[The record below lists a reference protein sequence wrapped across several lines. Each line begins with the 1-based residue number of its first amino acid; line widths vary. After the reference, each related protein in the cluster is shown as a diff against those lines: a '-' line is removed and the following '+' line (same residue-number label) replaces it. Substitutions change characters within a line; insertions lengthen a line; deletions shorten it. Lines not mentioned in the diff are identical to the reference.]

1 MKNCNIRLFFGL
13 IISFCT
19 FFFTCT
25 NPIIEKWWVEDAAT
39 GCSCSGNSV
48 CNCTGESDCTC
59 TEKSG
64 ANFAVVYL
72 DSNGGNPQPYP
83 FRVLYGNKVSRV
95 RAVSH
100 PNLTLGFGGWIDE
113 NGNVWDMDDRSVKEQ
128 DDVDGDGIITLTAEW
143 KQNFVTVKF
152 DTNYIDIFPSGVFP
166 KNQKGNAITVEDQKI
181 IPGNKI
187 IEPPVLPTDGIHGLI
202 GWFTNDGSLVTNLAE
217 HNSIDMNDKWDFEN
231 DILNGPVNGT
241 ITLYAR
247 WSTYSRTVHLQVN
260 GGTRPNGQELTRVN
274 FTIFAGLGG
283 ASGGKIIDPGP
294 LVREGHTFAGWYTEA
309 GALWD
314 FAASRLNEVDDIENN
329 FLKNDAFILHARW
342 AANIYYV
349 TFNSA
354 GGTPAP
360 ALQVVEHGERVL
372 LPPIMTH
379 PDTDM
384 GFEGWHINSASG
396 AIYDFNAPV
405 TSNLTLFAKWDMK
418 AYTVVF
424 HLGNAN
430 GSLPSN
436 AYSSAMAPPQHFVGD
451 SKAREP
457 FMPSLPLSQ
466 IGSAWSFYGWYAS
479 NDPKNDN
486 QTKIDTINNAVTQV
500 IRDANLASEPWDF
513 TDYISTGANSSNV
526 LNLYARWA
534 PPAPDMIWVP
544 RGSFV
549 MGDSGVSG
557 SPAAYHSYPTRRV
570 TLDGFYISRYE
581 ITQVSR
587 QDTNKSYYDVMGVNP
602 SQFYRN
608 DVRPVDRVSWY
619 DAVMYC
625 NKLTDLMMDDDDNPA
640 TPSPHR
646 VYTISGETYSAN
658 LAGTGGV
665 RPAVQSIIGANVI
678 ADWNNIGYRLP
689 TEAEWEYAARGGN
702 NTPGNFT
709 YSGSNDATV
718 VAWYNDTI
726 KTGADA
732 GSTQTVGT
740 KAPNALGIY
749 DMSGNIT
756 EWVWDWFASYKS
768 DYYFIDHNSTKPVNA
783 DAAGILNPTGPSDSQ
798 AAAFNNPPQRVR
810 RGGGWSNAISNVR
823 SVVRNSQVPGEA
835 TWVNGFRVVRGS
847 QEIW

>member
-1 MKNCNIRLFFGL
+1 
-13 IISFCT
+13 
-19 FFFTCT
+19 
-25 NPIIEKWWVEDAAT
+25 
-39 GCSCSGNSV
+39 
-48 CNCTGESDCTC
+48 
-59 TEKSG
+59 
-64 ANFAVVYL
+64 
-72 DSNGGNPQPYP
+72 
-83 FRVLYGNKVSRV
+83 
-95 RAVSH
+95 
-100 PNLTLGFGGWIDE
+100 
-113 NGNVWDMDDRSVKEQ
+113 
-128 DDVDGDGIITLTAEW
+128 
-143 KQNFVTVKF
+143 
-152 DTNYIDIFPSGVFP
+152 
-166 KNQKGNAITVEDQKI
+166 
-181 IPGNKI
+181 
-187 IEPPVLPTDGIHGLI
+187 
-202 GWFTNDGSLVTNLAE
+202 
-217 HNSIDMNDKWDFEN
+217 
-231 DILNGPVNGT
+231 
-241 ITLYAR
+241 
-247 WSTYSRTVHLQVN
+247 
-260 GGTRPNGQELTRVN
+260 
-274 FTIFAGLGG
+274 
-283 ASGGKIIDPGP
+283 
-294 LVREGHTFAGWYTEA
+294 
-309 GALWD
+309 
-314 FAASRLNEVDDIENN
+314 
-329 FLKNDAFILHARW
+329 
-342 AANIYYV
+342 
-349 TFNSA
+349 
-354 GGTPAP
+354 
-360 ALQVVEHGERVL
+360 
-372 LPPIMTH
+372 
-379 PDTDM
+379 
-384 GFEGWHINSASG
+384 
-396 AIYDFNAPV
+396 
-405 TSNLTLFAKWDMK
+405 
-418 AYTVVF
+418 
-424 HLGNAN
+424 
-430 GSLPSN
+430 
-436 AYSSAMAPPQHFVGD
+436 
-451 SKAREP
+451 
-457 FMPSLPLSQ
+457 
-466 IGSAWSFYGWYAS
+466 
-479 NDPKNDN
+479 
-486 QTKIDTINNAVTQV
+486 
-500 IRDANLASEPWDF
+500 
-513 TDYISTGANSSNV
+513 
-526 LNLYARWA
+526 
-534 PPAPDMIWVP
+534 MIWVP

-835 TWVNGFRVVRGS
+835 TRVNGFRVVRGS

>member
-1 MKNCNIRLFFGL
+1 MIKNKYFKFLLPL
-13 IISFCT
+13 IIFAAIGMLVFS
-19 FFFTCT
+19 TCN
-25 NPIIEKWWVEDAAT
+25 NPIMATWWPDEKEIVKEP
-39 GCSCSGNSV
+39 V
-48 CNCTGESDCTC
+48 PEPV
-59 TEKSG
+59 EKSG
-64 ANFAVVYL
+64 ANFAVIFF
-72 DSNGGNPQPYP
+72 DSNGGAPQPYP
-83 FRVLYGNKVSRV
+83 FRVLYGDKVPRI

-100 PNLTLGFGGWIDE
+100 PDATLGFGGWIDE
-113 NGNVWDMDDRSVKEQ
+113 SGDVWDMDTRIVKEA

-143 KQNFVTVKF
+143 AQNYVTVKF

-166 KNQKGNAITVEDQKI
+166 KNQQGNAITVADQKI
-181 IPGNKI
+181 IPGNKLV
-187 IEPPVLPTDGIHGLI
+187 EPPVLPTDGIHGLI
-202 GWFTNDGSLVTNLAE
+202 GWFRKDGTLVTNVSELD
-217 HNSIDMNDKWDFEN
+217 SIDMNDKWDFEK
-231 DILNGPVNGT
+231 DIVEGPVNGT

-274 FTIFAGLGG
+274 FTVFTGLGG
-283 ASGGKIIDPGP
+283 SSGGKIIDPGP
-294 LVREGHTFAGWYTEA
+294 LVRDGHTFAGWYTEA
-309 GALWD
+309 GVFWD
-314 FAASRLNEVDDIENN
+314 FTTSRLNEVDNWEGD

-342 AANIYYV
+342 VANLYYV
-349 TFNSA
+349 TFNA
-354 GGTPAP
+354 EGGTPVP
-360 ALQVVEHGERVL
+360 GMQVVAHGERVTK
-372 LPPIMTH
+372 PAPMTLDELH
-379 PDTDM
+379 SFD
-384 GFEGWHINSASG
+384 GW
-396 AIYDFNAPV
+396 FNDAGMLWNFDKDIV
-405 TSNLTLFAKWDMK
+405 TRTMILTAVWEDK

-424 HLGNAN
+424 HLGN
-430 GSLPSN
+430 PSDFSIN
-436 AYSSAMAPPQHFVGD
+436 TIFVNTKPKDQLVKTGG
-451 SKAREP
+451 AVTEP
-457 FMPSLPLSQ
+457 FMPSLPS
-466 IGSAWSFYGWYAS
+466 GTSGWSFIGWYAS
-479 NDPKNDN
+479 NNRDAAPN
-486 QTKIDTINNAVTQV
+486 TINSQSASVRDTQLQSQSWNFNTGL
-500 IRDANLASEPWDF
+500 D
-513 TDYISTGANSSNV
+513 STNTSTSAAGSGAGV

-557 SPAAYHSYPTRRV
+557 SPAAYHSYPTRRI

-587 QDTNKSYYDVMGVNP
+587 QDTNKSYFDVMGVNP

-640 TPSPHR
+640 TPSANR
-646 VYTISGETYSAN
+646 VYTISGETYGSN

-665 RPAVQSIIGANVI
+665 RPAVQSIVSANVT
-678 ADWNNIGYRLP
+678 ADWTKRGYRLP

-702 NTPGNFT
+702 NSPGNFT

-756 EWVWDWFASYKS
+756 EWVWDWFVPYKS
-768 DYYFIDHNSTKPVNA
+768 EYYFTDYAISKPVTPNT
-783 DAAGILNPTGPSDSQ
+783 DVIDGGTSILNPRGPSLAQ
-798 AAAFNNPPQRVR
+798 ATAVNSPPQRVR
-810 RGGGWSNAISNVR
+810 CGGGWSNAISNVR

-835 TWVNGFRVVRGS
+835 TWVNGFRVARGPS
-847 QEIW
+847 QIW